1 MSFNLRKEIKIHEE
15 AYNENTEKSDIE
27 KVNISNSSS

>member
-1 MSFNLRKEIKIHEE
+1 MSFNLNKKIKIQEE

-27 KVNISNSSS
+27 NDNI